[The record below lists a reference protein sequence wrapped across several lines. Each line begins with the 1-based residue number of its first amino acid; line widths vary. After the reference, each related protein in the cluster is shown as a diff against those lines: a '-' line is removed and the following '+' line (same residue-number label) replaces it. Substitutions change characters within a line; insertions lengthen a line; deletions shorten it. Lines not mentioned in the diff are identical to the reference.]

1 MKWTASARGKCLG
14 MFLLSI
20 LLPMTAAAE
29 ITRLPSEITL
39 YAGETVV
46 HRVNGSLKRV
56 AVGNGDIVEVESIGS
71 NELVIIGNKPGDT
84 SLHVWLKDGHQRSVG
99 VRIVHNNA
107 GQLAEV
113 VRELLAGVDKA
124 KVLVVGG
131 NVVITGN
138 DLSPHAAAKIV
149 ALQKIYPR
157 VVNFSTVDP
166 VAMRPMVLM
175 DVQVM
180 EFDRN
185 ALEELGIRWDTSI
198 SGPTG
203 GLVRD
208 FTTNDYY
215 RVVPEQES
223 QFQDLPLDLP
233 GTQAF
238 MGIATTIASRINLL
252 VNKGKAYALASPQ
265 LSARSGGSA
274 EFLAGGEVPIPLA
287 SAFGQTDVTFKEYGI
302 RLHIEPVVN
311 ENNEVLASMMT
322 EVSRIDPSVAV
333 AGIPGFIT
341 RRAKSEVNVR
351 SGETIVISGL
361 TDLNA
366 AKSVD
371 KFPFLGEIP
380 ILGRLFRSDSFRAN
394 RTELVIFIT
403 PRVVNP
409 QSSENREVIDAGNAI
424 RQSFEQTFGQDG
436 IE

>member
-1 MKWTASARGKCLG
+1 
-14 MFLLSI
+14 
-20 LLPMTAAAE
+20 
-29 ITRLPSEITL
+29 
-39 YAGETVV
+39 
-46 HRVNGSLKRV
+46 
-56 AVGNGDIVEVESIGS
+56 
-71 NELVIIGNKPGDT
+71 
-84 SLHVWLKDGHQRSVG
+84 
-99 VRIVHNNA
+99 
-107 GQLAEV
+107 
-113 VRELLAGVDKA
+113 
-124 KVLVVGG
+124 VGG
-131 NVVITGN
+131 NVVITGS
-138 DLSPHAAAKIV
+138 DLSPHAAAKVV
-149 ALQKIYPR
+149 AVQKIYPR

-166 VAMRPMVLM
+166 VAMQPMVLM

-203 GLVRD
+203 GLVKD

-215 RVVPEQES
+215 RVVPDQES

-265 LSARSGGSA
+265 LSARSGGAA

-322 EVSRIDPSVAV
+322 EVSRIDPSVSV

-366 AKSVD
+366 ARSVD
-371 KFPFLGEIP
+371 KFPFLGDIP
-380 ILGRLFRSDSFRAN
+380 ILGRLFRSDNFRAN

-403 PRVVNP
+403 PRVVDP
-409 QSSENREVIDAGNAI
+409 QSSENREVIDAGKAI
-424 RQSFEQTFGQDG
+424 RQGFEQTIGQDI